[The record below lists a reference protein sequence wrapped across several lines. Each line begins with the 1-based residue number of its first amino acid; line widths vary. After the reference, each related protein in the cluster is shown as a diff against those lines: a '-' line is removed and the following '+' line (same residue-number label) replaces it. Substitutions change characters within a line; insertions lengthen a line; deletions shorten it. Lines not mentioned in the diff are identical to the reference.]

1 MSTVQTATSLIL
13 QFHTHISN
21 SMSEDKDK
29 DYEYSRE
36 TLYDLIEKGRE
47 GIEEMIEVARQS
59 EHPRAYEVLAG
70 LIKDTANTSE
80 KLMDLHR
87 KIKSIDQMMLP
98 SPEPSGNTTN
108 NLFVGSTT
116 ELQRMLKDLN
126 NSEKEVNPNA
136 STTDN
141 GHDETQG

>member
-1 MSTVQTATSLIL
+1 
-13 QFHTHISN
+13 
-21 SMSEDKDK
+21 MSEDKDK

-98 SPEPSGNTTN
+98 SPEPTGTTTN

-126 NSEKEVNPNA
+126 TTEKEVNPDA
-136 STTDN
+136 GTTDN
-141 GHDETQG
+141 GHDET

>member
-1 MSTVQTATSLIL
+1 
-13 QFHTHISN
+13 
-21 SMSEDKDK
+21 MSEEDKGN
-29 DYEYSRE
+29 DYEYTRE

-59 EHPRAYEVLAG
+59 EHPRAYEVLAT

-87 KIKSIDQMMLP
+87 KIQTIDQMMLP
-98 SPEPSGNTTN
+98 APKQESSTTN
-108 NLFVGSTT
+108 NLFIGSTT

-126 NSEKEVNPNA
+126 NENEVIDVTP
-136 STTDN
+136 DN

>member
-1 MSTVQTATSLIL
+1 
-13 QFHTHISN
+13 
-21 SMSEDKDK
+21 MSEDKDN
-29 DYEYSRE
+29 DYEFTRE

-59 EHPRAYEVLAG
+59 EHPRAYEVLAT
-70 LIKDTANTSE
+70 LIKDTAQTSE

-87 KIKSIDQMMLP
+87 KIQSIDQMMLP
-98 SPEPSGNTTN
+98 APKQESSTTN
-108 NLFVGSTT
+108 NLFIGSTT

-126 NSEKEVNPNA
+126 NDDEVIDVTPDD
-136 STTDN
+136 T

>member
-1 MSTVQTATSLIL
+1 
-13 QFHTHISN
+13 
-21 SMSEDKDK
+21 MSEHKDN
-29 DYEYSRE
+29 DYEYTRE

-59 EHPRAYEVLAG
+59 EHPRAYEVLAA
-70 LIKDTANTSE
+70 LIKDTAQTSE

-87 KIKSIDQMMLP
+87 KIQTLDQMMLP
-98 SPEPSGNTTN
+98 APEKEGSTTN
-108 NLFVGSTT
+108 NLFIGSTT

-126 NSEKEVNPNA
+126 NEKEVIDVTPD
-136 STTDN
+136 T

>member
-1 MSTVQTATSLIL
+1 MSDEQ
-13 QFHTHISN
+13 
-21 SMSEDKDK
+21 KDN
-29 DYEYSRE
+29 DYEYTRE

-87 KIKSIDQMMLP
+87 KIQTIDQMMLP
-98 SPEPSGNTTN
+98 APEKQSNTTN
-108 NLFVGSTT
+108 NLFIGSTT

-126 NSEKEVNPNA
+126 NENEVIDVTPDN
-136 STTDN
+136 N
-141 GHDETQG
+141 GHDETSGQ

>member
-1 MSTVQTATSLIL
+1 MSTVQTVIL
-13 QFHTHISN
+13 LSHMKCRTL
-21 SMSEDKDK
+21 MSEDKDN
-29 DYEYSRE
+29 DYEYTRE

-59 EHPRAYEVLAG
+59 EHPRAYEVLAT
-70 LIKDTANTSE
+70 LIKDTAQTSE

-87 KIKSIDQMMLP
+87 KIQTIDQMMLP
-98 SPEPSGNTTN
+98 APKQESGNTTN
-108 NLFVGSTT
+108 NLFIGSTT

-126 NSEKEVNPNA
+126 NEKEVIDVTPD
-136 STTDN
+136 S

>member
-1 MSTVQTATSLIL
+1 
-13 QFHTHISN
+13 
-21 SMSEDKDK
+21 MSEDKDN
-29 DYEYSRE
+29 DYEYTRE

-59 EHPRAYEVLAG
+59 EHPRAYEVLAT

-87 KIKSIDQMMLP
+87 KIQSIDQMMLP
-98 SPEPSGNTTN
+98 PPKQEGNTTN
-108 NLFVGSTT
+108 NLFIGSTT

-126 NSEKEVNPNA
+126 KEKEVIDVTPV
-136 STTDN
+136 DN

>member
-1 MSTVQTATSLIL
+1 MSDEQ
-13 QFHTHISN
+13 
-21 SMSEDKDK
+21 KDN
-29 DYEYSRE
+29 DYEYTRE

-87 KIKSIDQMMLP
+87 KIKSLDQMMLP
-98 SPEPSGNTTN
+98 PPTDNNTTTN
-108 NLFVGSTT
+108 NLFIGSTT
-116 ELQRMLKDLN
+116 ELQRMLKDLKD
-126 NSEKEVNPNA
+126 EDIKDVTPKEDP
-136 STTDN
+136 
-141 GHDETQG
+141 EI

>member
-1 MSTVQTATSLIL
+1 MSDEQ
-13 QFHTHISN
+13 
-21 SMSEDKDK
+21 KDN
-29 DYEYSRE
+29 DYEYTRE

-47 GIEEMIEVARQS
+47 GIEDMIEVARQS

-87 KIKSIDQMMLP
+87 KVTQLDQMLLP
-98 SPEPSGNTTN
+98 PPEQNKSSTTN
-108 NLFVGSTT
+108 NLFIGSTT

-126 NSEKEVNPNA
+126 DEKEVIDVTPEH
-136 STTDN
+136 T
-141 GHDETQG
+141 GHDKTQG

>member
-1 MSTVQTATSLIL
+1 MSIVQIVILLIRKCR
-13 QFHTHISN
+13 TP
-21 SMSEDKDK
+21 MSDDRQKDD
-29 DYEYSRE
+29 DYEYTRE

-59 EHPRAYEVLAG
+59 EHPRAYEVLAT

-87 KIKSIDQMMLP
+87 KIQTSDQMMLP
-98 SPEPSGNTTN
+98 APKQESSTTN
-108 NLFVGSTT
+108 NLFIGSTT

-126 NSEKEVNPNA
+126 NENEVIDVTP
-136 STTDN
+136 DN

>member
-1 MSTVQTATSLIL
+1 MSDEQ
-13 QFHTHISN
+13 
-21 SMSEDKDK
+21 KDN
-29 DYEYSRE
+29 DYEYTRE

-87 KIKSIDQMMLP
+87 KIQTIDQMMLP
-98 SPEPSGNTTN
+98 APEKQSNTTN
-108 NLFVGSTT
+108 NLFIGSTT

-126 NSEKEVNPNA
+126 NENEVIDVTPD
-136 STTDN
+136 DN
-141 GHDETQG
+141 GHDETSGQ

>member
-1 MSTVQTATSLIL
+1 
-13 QFHTHISN
+13 
-21 SMSEDKDK
+21 MSERNKDD
-29 DYEYSRE
+29 DYEYTRE

-87 KIKSIDQMMLP
+87 KIQTIDQMMLP
-98 SPEPSGNTTN
+98 APEKQSNTTN
-108 NLFVGSTT
+108 NLFIGSTT

-126 NSEKEVNPNA
+126 NENEVIDVTPDNSVLDTP
-136 STTDN
+136 TDR
-141 GHDETQG
+141 E

>member
-1 MSTVQTATSLIL
+1 
-13 QFHTHISN
+13 
-21 SMSEDKDK
+21 MSEDKNS
-29 DYEYSRE
+29 DYEYTRE

-59 EHPRAYEVLAG
+59 EHPRAYEVLAT

-87 KIKSIDQMMLP
+87 KIQTIDQMMLP
-98 SPEPSGNTTN
+98 APEKQSTTN
-108 NLFVGSTT
+108 NNLFIGSTT

-126 NSEKEVNPNA
+126 KEADVIDVTP
-136 STTDN
+136 DHR
-141 GHDETQG
+141 HDEVSGE

>member
-1 MSTVQTATSLIL
+1 
-13 QFHTHISN
+13 
-21 SMSEDKDK
+21 MSERNKDD
-29 DYEYSRE
+29 DYEYTRE

-87 KIKSIDQMMLP
+87 KIQTIDQMMLP
-98 SPEPSGNTTN
+98 APEKQSNTTN
-108 NLFVGSTT
+108 NLFIGSTT

-126 NSEKEVNPNA
+126 NDNEVIDVTPDN
-136 STTDN
+136 N
-141 GHDETQG
+141 GHDETSGS

>member
-1 MSTVQTATSLIL
+1 MSTVQIVIL
-13 QFHTHISN
+13 LFHMKCRIL
-21 SMSEDKDK
+21 MSEEDKDN
-29 DYEYSRE
+29 DYEYTRE

-59 EHPRAYEVLAG
+59 EHPRAYEVLAT
-70 LIKDTANTSE
+70 LIKDTAQTSE

-87 KIKSIDQMMLP
+87 KIQSIDQMMLP
-98 SPEPSGNTTN
+98 APKQESSNTTN
-108 NLFVGSTT
+108 NLFIGSTT

-126 NSEKEVNPNA
+126 DEKEVIDVTPN
-136 STTDN
+136 S

>member
-1 MSTVQTATSLIL
+1 
-13 QFHTHISN
+13 
-21 SMSEDKDK
+21 MSERNKDD
-29 DYEYSRE
+29 DYQYTRE

-87 KIKSIDQMMLP
+87 KIQTIDQMMLP
-98 SPEPSGNTTN
+98 APEKKSNTTN
-108 NLFVGSTT
+108 NLFIGSTT
-116 ELQRMLKDLN
+116 ELQRMLNDLN
-126 NSEKEVNPNA
+126 NEIEVIDV
-136 STTDN
+136 TTDDN
-141 GHDETQG
+141 GHDETSGQ

>member
-1 MSTVQTATSLIL
+1 
-13 QFHTHISN
+13 
-21 SMSEDKDK
+21 MSEDKDKDK

-98 SPEPSGNTTN
+98 SPEPQGNTTN

-126 NSEKEVNPNA
+126 NSEKEVNPDA

>member
-1 MSTVQTATSLIL
+1 MIL
-13 QFHTHISN
+13 RTQRYRIL
-21 SMSEDKDK
+21 MSEDKDN
-29 DYEYSRE
+29 DYEYTRE

-59 EHPRAYEVLAG
+59 EHPRAYEVLAT
-70 LIKDTANTSE
+70 LIKDTAQTSE

-87 KIKSIDQMMLP
+87 KIQSLDQMMLP
-98 SPEPSGNTTN
+98 APEKQSNTTN
-108 NLFVGSTT
+108 NLFIGSTT

-126 NSEKEVNPNA
+126 NEKEVIDVTPD
-136 STTDN
+136 T

>member
-1 MSTVQTATSLIL
+1 MT
-13 QFHTHISN
+13 
-21 SMSEDKDK
+21 EDKDK

-98 SPEPSGNTTN
+98 SPEPSGTTTN

-116 ELQRMLKDLN
+116 ELQKMLTDLKHEQ
-126 NSEKEVNPNA
+126 EKEVNVVD
-136 STTDN
+136 TDS
-141 GHDETQG
+141 GHNKE

>member
-1 MSTVQTATSLIL
+1 
-13 QFHTHISN
+13 
-21 SMSEDKDK
+21 MSEDKNN
-29 DYEYSRE
+29 DYEFTRE

-59 EHPRAYEVLAG
+59 EHPRAYEVLAT
-70 LIKDTANTSE
+70 LIKDTAQTSE

-87 KIKSIDQMMLP
+87 KIQSIDQMMLP
-98 SPEPSGNTTN
+98 APKQESSTTN
-108 NLFVGSTT
+108 NLFIGSTT

-126 NSEKEVNPNA
+126 NDDEVIDVTPDD
-136 STTDN
+136 T

>member
-1 MSTVQTATSLIL
+1 MSIVQIVISL
-13 QFHTHISN
+13 FHTKCHIP
-21 SMSEDKDK
+21 MSEDDKDN
-29 DYEYSRE
+29 DYEYTRE

-59 EHPRAYEVLAG
+59 EHPRAYEVLAT
-70 LIKDTANTSE
+70 LIKDTAQTSE

-87 KIKSIDQMMLP
+87 KIQTIDQMMLP
-98 SPEPSGNTTN
+98 APKQESSTTN
-108 NLFVGSTT
+108 NLFIGSTT

-126 NSEKEVNPNA
+126 NEKEVIDVTP
-136 STTDN
+136 DI

>member
-1 MSTVQTATSLIL
+1 
-13 QFHTHISN
+13 
-21 SMSEDKDK
+21 MSEDKDN
-29 DYEYSRE
+29 DYEYTRE

-59 EHPRAYEVLAG
+59 EHPRAYEVLAT
-70 LIKDTANTSE
+70 LIKDTAQTSE

-87 KIKSIDQMMLP
+87 KIQSLDQMMLP
-98 SPEPSGNTTN
+98 APDKGNTTN
-108 NLFVGSTT
+108 NLFIGSTT

-126 NSEKEVNPNA
+126 NEKEVIDVTPD
-136 STTDN
+136 T